1 MPDINLQEIHDTLVE
16 VAFEAGR
23 MILAANPNNIDKG
36 SKMNCVYLSLS
47 SDFFPGSYLLILGK
61 QPQLP

>member
-16 VAFEAGR
+16 VAFEAGFW
-23 MILAANPNNIDKG
+23 ILAANPNNIDKG
-36 SKMNCVYLSLS
+36 SKMNCVCLSLS
-47 SDFFPGSYLLILGK
+47 SDFFPGSYRPILGK

>member
-1 MPDINLQEIHDTLVE
+1 MSDINLQEIHDTLVE

-36 SKMNCVYLSLS
+36 SKMNCLCFS
-47 SDFFPGSYLLILGK
+47 SQVLYPS
-61 QPQLP
+61 PT

>member
-1 MPDINLQEIHDTLVE
+1 MSDINLQEIHDTLVE

-36 SKMNCVYLSLS
+36 SKMNCTCASPNLPSPSPAVTYSLLTLSL
-47 SDFFPGSYLLILGK
+47 I
-61 QPQLP
+61 